1 MTGLFRAI
9 ADTIAPPDL
18 TCAVCGGERDVLCG
32 FGICRACAKTLRP
45 LNETVCVA
53 PNVEAISAFV
63 YEENAAKLVHDL
75 KYGAKGHAAYAL
87 GAFMAARCEDLKRSD
102 FVVVPVS
109 MHPRRYLSR
118 GFNQSVYLARE
129 VSSRLSLPVCSAL
142 CKTRNTP
149 HQTGLDAKSRNE
161 NLTDSWRVKDRAA
174 ERIKGRP
181 VLLIDDVRTTGA
193 TIRTCAKALLSAGA
207 SRVLALTA
215 AGTQKDAERREAF
228 ENEAFFRENNPK
240 QDKS

>member
-1 MTGLFRAI
+1 MKRLFRAI

-18 TCAVCGGERDVLCG
+18 TCAVCGGERDMLRG
-32 FGICRACAKTLRP
+32 FGVCRTCEKSLRP
-45 LNETVCVA
+45 FDETVRIA
-53 PNVEAISAFV
+53 PNVDAVSAFV

-75 KYGAKGHAAYAL
+75 KYGAKGHAAYVL
-87 GAFMAARCEDLKRSD
+87 GAFMAKRCEDLRGSD

-129 VSSRLSLPVCSAL
+129 VSQRLGLPVCDAL

-149 HQTGLDAKSRNE
+149 HQTGLDAEHRNE
-161 NLTDSWRVKDRAA
+161 NLVDSWRVKERAVKK
-174 ERIKGRP
+174 IKGRP

-193 TIRTCAKALLSAGA
+193 TIRACAKALMSGGA
-207 SRVLALTA
+207 SHVLALTA
-215 AGTQKDAERREAF
+215 AGTRKSGEGREAL
-228 ENEAFFRENNPK
+228 AI
-240 QDKS
+240 D

>member
-18 TCAVCGGERDVLCG
+18 TCAVCGGERDVLRG
-32 FGICRACAKTLRP
+32 FGVCRACAKTLRP

-75 KYGAKGHAAYAL
+75 KYGAKGHAAYVL

-118 GFNQSVYLARE
+118 NRSILRGRSRRGFLFPSAARFA
-129 VSSRLSLPVCSAL
+129 RRA
-142 CKTRNTP
+142 TR
-149 HQTGLDAKSRNE
+149 
-161 NLTDSWRVKDRAA
+161 
-174 ERIKGRP
+174 RIKR
-181 VLLIDDVRTTGA
+181 DWTQ
-193 TIRTCAKALLSAGA
+193 KAEMKILQTAGA
-207 SRVLALTA
+207 
-215 AGTQKDAERREAF
+215 
-228 ENEAFFRENNPK
+228 
-240 QDKS
+240 

>member
-1 MTGLFRAI
+1 MTGLFRTI

-18 TCAVCGGERDVLCG
+18 TCAVCGGERDVLRG
-32 FGICRACAKTLRP
+32 FGVCRACAKTLRP

-75 KYGAKGHAAYAL
+75 KYGAKGHAAYVL

-174 ERIKGRP
+174 VQIHGQFAPALDQAAMRHIAACGDVSRK
-181 VLLIDDVRTTGA
+181 VDDVADANIFKILRGDG
-193 TIRTCAKALLSAGA
+193 RFQYLFGHYSFA
-207 SRVLALTA
+207 SLWDVIV
-215 AGTQKDAERREAF
+215 
-228 ENEAFFRENNPK
+228 
-240 QDKS
+240 